1 MSESSPTNGG
11 GAEAVV
17 SRRRGISSIWLIP
30 IVVAVVAVVVAYE
43 AIQERGINVVII
55 FESAEGL
62 VAGKSSVK
70 YRDVEIGSIEDIE
83 FRDVDHVEVHA
94 SIHKGAVP
102 FVTEDATWWVVRPRV
117 SAGGISGLET
127 IVSGSYLTFEPGTEG
142 GKPTREFTGLEE
154 PPIPSRDRPGLVLAL
169 HTDHLGGL
177 STGTR
182 VYFRDI
188 PVGDVIHTALA
199 KDGKAVDVKIVIEQK
214 YGPLVTSTSRFWN
227 AGGVDIS
234 IGPGGLDVKTE
245 SLASM
250 LAGGVAF
257 DSPAGGEP
265 VKAGDAFWLHRS
277 WADVH
282 KTASSHGGLG
292 LVLEAGS
299 LGSVSPGN
307 PVYYREVPV
316 GQVVSAELSKDGSKV
331 RTRVNIERRY
341 ATLVRSNSVFWNASG
356 ITADLGLHGLHL
368 HAESLKSLLMGGI
381 AFATP
386 PHPGHTVSEGSV
398 FRLHPEAKKDWLEWE
413 TDYTPKD
420 GDPPEKHHLLGKF
433 FHHEDKNEEEA
444 KQEDPTPEPTEEE
457 HKHGFMHRLFHRG
470 D

>member
-1 MSESSPTNGG
+1 
-11 GAEAVV
+11 V
-17 SRRRGISSIWLIP
+17 
-30 IVVAVVAVVVAYE
+30 
-43 AIQERGINVVII
+43 
-55 FESAEGL
+55 
-62 VAGKSSVK
+62 
-70 YRDVEIGSIEDIE
+70 
-83 FRDVDHVEVHA
+83 
-94 SIHKGAVP
+94 
-102 FVTEDATWWVVRPRV
+102 
-117 SAGGISGLET
+117 
-127 IVSGSYLTFEPGTEG
+127 TFEPGTEG
-142 GKPTREFTGLEE
+142 GKRLREFVGLEE
-154 PPIPSRDRPGLVLAL
+154 PPIPSRDRPGLSLML

-177 STGTR
+177 SAGTR

-188 PVGDVIHTALA
+188 AVGDVLHSALA
-199 KDGKAVDVKIVIEQK
+199 KDGKTVDVKIVVEQK
-214 YGPLVTSTSRFWN
+214 YAPLVTKTSRFWN

-234 IGPGGLDVKTE
+234 VGPGGLDVKTE
-245 SLASM
+245 SVASI

-257 DSPAGGEP
+257 DSPGGGDP
-265 VKAGDAFWLHRS
+265 AKAGDAFWLHRS

-292 LVLEAGS
+292 IVLEAGS

-316 GQVVSAELSKDGSKV
+316 GTVVSAELSKDGSEV

-368 HAESLKSLLMGGI
+368 HAESLKSLLMGGV

-386 PHPGHTVSEGSV
+386 PRPGHTVSEGSV
-398 FRLHPEAKKDWLEWE
+398 FQLHPEAKKDWLEWE
-413 TDYTPKD
+413 TDYKPKD
-420 GDPPEKHHLLGKF
+420 GDPPEKHHFLGKF
-433 FHHEDKNEEEA
+433 FHHEDKSEEEA
-444 KQEDPTPEPTEEE
+444 KADDPTPEPTEEE